1 MKNAL
6 LTTTVGSFAK
16 PDYLQRAR
24 NRHAA
29 GKMPDEELDG
39 LTRQATKE
47 VVDLQVALGLD
58 VLVHGEMERG
68 DMVAY
73 FAENLPGMRT
83 GELVRSYGNRYYHKP
98 RIGDE
103 VRWEAPITVDM
114 WRYAQSLTSRPM
126 KGMLTGP
133 YTIVEWSFDEH
144 YGNRRDAVLSMAK
157 AIHREAQALAKAGAK
172 YIQVDEP
179 AIHTRPEADFDLA
192 VEAMKV
198 VVKGV
203 PTEFHTHICYGDVA
217 KIYPGMLRLPVKQI
231 HLAFKNTNFGLLDLM
246 RKEPFDARKELGVGV
261 LDAHSH
267 TVETVAEVKDG
278 IRRTLALLPPERVW
292 IEPDCG
298 LKTRTPEEVRNKL
311 RVMVAA
317 RDAVRRELGG

>member
-1 MKNAL
+1 MKGAL

-16 PDYLQRAR
+16 PEWLQRAR

-29 GKMPDEELDG
+29 GKATDEELDL

-47 VVDLQVALGLD
+47 VIDVQAELGLD
-58 VLVHGEMERG
+58 VFVHGEMERG

-73 FAENLPGMRT
+73 FAENMPGMRP

-98 RIGDE
+98 IVVGE
-103 VRWEAPITVDM
+103 LAWEAPITVGM
-114 WRYAQSLTSRPM
+114 WRYAQGLTKKPV

-133 YTIVEWSFDEH
+133 YTMVEWSFDEH
-144 YGNRRDAVLSMAK
+144 YGSRRDAVLGMAK
-157 AIHREAQALAKAGAK
+157 VLHKEAQALAKAGAR

-179 AIHTRPEADFDLA
+179 AIHTRPEEDFDLA
-192 VEAMKV
+192 VKAMEI

-203 PTEFHTHICYGDVA
+203 DAEFHTHICYGDVP

-231 HLAFKNTNFGLLDLM
+231 HLAFKNTNFDLLRLF
-246 RKEPFDARKELGVGV
+246 EGVPFDPSKDLGLGVIDV
-261 LDAHSH
+261 HDH
-267 TVETVAEVKDG
+267 TVETVKEVRDG
-278 IRRTLALLPPERVW
+278 IRQALRLFPPGRVW
-292 IEPDCG
+292 VEPDCG
-298 LKTRTPEEVRNKL
+298 LKTRTPQEVRDKL

-317 RDAVRRELGG
+317 RDDVLRQVRG

>member
-1 MKNAL
+1 MTGL

-16 PDYLQRAR
+16 PDYLQKAR
-24 NRHAA
+24 TKFAVGRLPAPE
-29 GKMPDEELDG
+29 MDL

-47 VVDLQVALGLD
+47 VIELQARLGLD
-58 VLVHGEMERG
+58 IFVHGEMERG
-68 DMVAY
+68 DMVGY
-73 FAENLPGMRT
+73 FGENLPGMRP

-98 RIGDE
+98 VIADE
-103 VRWEAPITVDM
+103 VRWDRPVTVDL
-114 WRYAQSLTSRPM
+114 WEYAQSLTDRPV

-144 YGNRRDAVLSMAK
+144 YGSRREAVLAMAR
-157 AIHREAQALAKAGAK
+157 AIHREAQALAQAGAK

-192 VEAMKV
+192 VAAMEV

-203 PTEFHTHICYGDVA
+203 DAEFHTHICYGDVA

-231 HLAFKNTNFGLLDLM
+231 HLAFKNTDFELLNLLAAD
-246 RKEPFDARKELGVGV
+246 PWDSRKELGLGV
-261 LDAHSH
+261 LDVHDH
-267 TVETVAEVKDG
+267 TVETVDEVRDG
-278 IRRTLALLPPERVW
+278 IRRALRLLPPERVW

-298 LKTRTPEEVRNKL
+298 LKTRTPDEVQEKL
-311 RVMVAA
+311 RVMIAA